1 MSAGTIRQAIASAD
15 RGGVDQAMATVRTSH
30 LCVMCGRRRAVF
42 RYRGVVKADATH
54 TLCFQC
60 YRSLRDAMRAQ
71 RLASM
76 ASGFMS
82 ELFRIG
88 VR

>member
-1 MSAGTIRQAIASAD
+1 MLVAALPERSRRVLLAAPLELLD
-15 RGGVDQAMATVRTSH
+15 SH

-60 YRSLRDAMRAQ
+60 YRSLRDSMRAQ
-71 RLASM
+71 LLASM

-82 ELFRIG
+82 ELFRTG

>member
-1 MSAGTIRQAIASAD
+1 MLVAALPERSRRVLLAAPLELLDNR
-15 RGGVDQAMATVRTSH
+15 

-60 YRSLRDAMRAQ
+60 YRSLRDSMRAQ
-71 RLASM
+71 LLASM

-82 ELFRIG
+82 VLFRTG

>member
-1 MSAGTIRQAIASAD
+1 MNAGTIRQAIASAD
-15 RGGVDQAMATVRTSH
+15 RGGVDQAMTTVRTSH
-30 LCVMCGRRRAVF
+30 LCLMCRRRRAVF

-60 YRSLRDAMRAQ
+60 YRSLRDSMRAQ
-71 RLASM
+71 LLASM

-82 ELFRIG
+82 ELFRPG